1 MCCYMY
7 LMAYHKS
14 PDLWFVF
21 HPRLEMSFGMST
33 DFEDA
38 ILKGSTNVRVGSAI
52 FGARYYG

>member
-1 MCCYMY
+1 MY